1 MAEDAS
7 YGLLV
12 KKVSDYSFFGIT
24 YENHAYSVTN
34 AFEKNGEKYIVVRNL
49 HAKKSYN
56 ALGNGE
62 EDNTIGYSIIPL
74 KEYRKLFIR
83 TIISTPI
90 AIASYKNPAKEIADL
105 TIAMINT
112 FDKSRSITSYISFR
126 HSMSDQFKAMYGAME
141 LVNNIANSKA
151 PSKLALTRALDDLSA
166 KAVAEKKPAEVKLT
180 EPKQNTGD
188 CINVSGSGM

>member
-24 YENHAYSVTN
+24 YENHAYTVTN

-74 KEYRKLFIR
+74 KKYRKLFIR
-83 TIISTPI
+83 TIISIPI